1 MTPYEKVKYCLIGNT
16 ILLIIVIFFVT
27 LCASESKYFRFGPNK
42 DFIVISVHIYNY
54 ERYGILLLLISLIN
68 FMKVIIQEIG
78 EPVLGFNIYNPDKKI
93 ITEFTKNQ
101 LQFYANTMFM
111 VSNVRR
117 VFEIMV
123 TVTQIDIAI
132 FAVIIE
138 QLTGIISIRI
148 LLNEKKFI
156 SAKYETIPMIES
168 KII

>member
-1 MTPYEKVKYCLIGNT
+1 MTPIKKVKYCLIGNT

-27 LCASESKYFRFGPNK
+27 LCASDSKYFRFGPHDN
-42 DFIVISVHIYNY
+42 FIVISVHINNY
-54 ERYGILLLLISLIN
+54 ERYGILLLLISLVN

-101 LQFYANTMFM
+101 LQFFANTMFM

-132 FAVIIE
+132 FAVVIE
-138 QLTGIISIRI
+138 QLTCIISIRI

-156 SAKYETIPMIES
+156 LDKYESNPLLVS
-168 KII
+168 K